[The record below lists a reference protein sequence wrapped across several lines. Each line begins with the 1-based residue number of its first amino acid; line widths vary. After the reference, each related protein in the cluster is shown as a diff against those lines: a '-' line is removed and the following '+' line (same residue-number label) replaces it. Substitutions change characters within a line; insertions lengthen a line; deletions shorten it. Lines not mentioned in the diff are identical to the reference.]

1 MYGFSAGIASTI
13 HGSDGAAVVE
23 DGVVGVVEA
32 EVVEA
37 DVVEA
42 DVVGVDADVVVLTAS
57 QDPIGPKNSPFGSH

>member
-32 EVVEA
+32 GVVEA
-37 DVVEA
+37 N
-42 DVVGVDADVVVLTAS
+42 VVGVDADVVVLTAS

>member
-23 DGVVGVVEA
+23 DGVVG
-32 EVVEA
+32 
-37 DVVEA
+37 VVEA

>member
-32 EVVEA
+32 

-42 DVVGVDADVVVLTAS
+42 GVVGVDADVVVLTAS